1 MGSTVAT
8 VFIMLALLLM
18 SAYFS
23 ATETAFLTMNRI
35 RLKTLAENGNRR
47 AAVALKVSKDLDQ
60 LISTIL
66 IGNNIVNIT
75 LSTVSTVFFMRLLPT
90 SGATVSTIVMTLAVL
105 IFGEITPK
113 NLAKDTA
120 DSFVLF
126 SAPFIRVIAVILAPL
141 NYLFGLL
148 KKLLSKILTIRKPE
162 RYTEQELITIVEEAE
177 QDGGIDEQESEL
189 IRSAI
194 EFNDRAVSDILTP
207 RVDVIAVQE
216 AADLDEIA
224 DAFTG
229 SGFSRLPVYGETLD
243 DIVGVIHY
251 KDFFNQVLRDG
262 QPLTSITKPPL
273 FIPESVNTSD
283 LLRLLQRSKAHMAFV
298 ADEYGGTVGLVTMED
313 ILEELVG
320 DIWDE
325 HDQVVEE
332 FVQRDEDTFQVL
344 CSADLADLFD
354 RFDVT
359 VDPETDSST
368 VSGWVIERL
377 GHIPVVGESFD
388 YENLTISVLE
398 ADAKRVHTVSVHVAP
413 KPVSDDVE
421 E

>member
-47 AAVALKVSKDLDQ
+47 AAVALKVSKDLDR

-148 KKLLSKILTIRKPE
+148 KKLLSKLLTIRKPE

-224 DAFTG
+224 DTFTG

-332 FVQRDEDTFQVL
+332 FVQRDDETYQVL

-377 GHIPVVGESFD
+377 GHIPVAGESFD

-398 ADAKRVHTVSVHVAP
+398 ADAKRVHTVSVHVSP

>member
-8 VFIMLALLLM
+8 VLIMLALLLM

-35 RLKTLAENGNRR
+35 RLKTMAENGNHR
-47 AAVALKVSKDLDQ
+47 ASVALKVSKNLDQ

-75 LSTVSTVFFMRLLPT
+75 LSTVSTVFFLRLLPT

-113 NLAKDTA
+113 NLAKDIA

-126 SAPFIRVIAVILAPL
+126 SAPIIRVISVILAPL
-141 NYLFGLL
+141 NFLFGLL

-207 RVDVIAVQE
+207 RVDVVAVQE
-216 AADLDEIA
+216 AADHEEIA
-224 DAFTG
+224 DTFTS
-229 SGFSRLPVYGETLD
+229 SGFSRLPVYGETMD

-262 QPLTSITKPPL
+262 QPLASIINPPL
-273 FIPESVNTSD
+273 FIPESVKTSD

-298 ADEYGGTVGLVTMED
+298 ADEFGGTVGLVTMED

-332 FVQRDEDTFQVL
+332 FVQRDADTYQVL
-344 CSADLADLFD
+344 CSADLTDLFD
-354 RFDVT
+354 FFDVST
-359 VDPETDSST
+359 DPETDSST
-368 VSGWVIERL
+368 VSGWVTERL
-377 GHIPVVGESFD
+377 GHIPVVGENFA
-388 YENLTISVLE
+388 YENLTITVLE
-398 ADAKRVHTVSVHVAP
+398 ADVKRVHAVLVHAAP
-413 KPVSDDVE
+413 KPVPADTED
-421 E
+421 

>member
-8 VFIMLALLLM
+8 VLIMLALLLM

-75 LSTVSTVFFMRLLPT
+75 LSTVSTVFFLRLLPAT
-90 SGATVSTIVMTLAVL
+90 GATVSTIVMTLAVL

-113 NLAKDTA
+113 NLAKDIA

-126 SAPFIRVIAVILAPL
+126 SAPIIRIIAVILAPL
-141 NYLFGLL
+141 NFLFGLL

-216 AADLDEIA
+216 DADLDEIA

-243 DIVGVIHY
+243 DVVGVIHY

-332 FVQRDEDTFQVL
+332 FVQRDSDTYQVL
-344 CSADLADLFD
+344 CSADLVDLFD
-354 RFDVT
+354 RFDVS

-413 KPVSDDVE
+413 KMALDDVE

>member
-23 ATETAFLTMNRI
+23 ATETAFLIMNRI

-377 GHIPVVGESFD
+377 GHIPVAGESFD

>member
-8 VFIMLALLLM
+8 VLIMLALLLM

-35 RLKTLAENGNRR
+35 RMKTLAENGDRR

-75 LSTVSTVFFMRLLPT
+75 LSTVSTVFFLRLLPT

-113 NLAKDTA
+113 NLAKDIA

-126 SAPFIRVIAVILAPL
+126 SAPIIRVIAVILAPL
-141 NYLFGLL
+141 NFLFGLL

-332 FVQRDEDTFQVL
+332 FVQRDDETYQVL
-344 CSADLADLFD
+344 CTADLADLFD
-354 RFDVT
+354 RFEVS

-377 GHIPVVGESFD
+377 GHIPVAGESFD

-413 KPVSDDVE
+413 KMVSDDVE

>member
-8 VFIMLALLLM
+8 VLIMLALLLM

-35 RLKTLAENGNRR
+35 RMKTLAENGNRR
-47 AAVALKVSKDLDQ
+47 ADTALKVSKNLDQ

-75 LSTVSTVFFMRLLPT
+75 LSTVSTVFFLRLLPT

-113 NLAKDTA
+113 NLAKDIA

-126 SAPFIRVIAVILAPL
+126 SAPIIRVIAVILAPL
-141 NYLFGLL
+141 NFLFGLL
-148 KKLLSKILTIRKPE
+148 KKLLSKLLTIRKPE

-273 FIPESVNTSD
+273 FIPESVKTSD

-332 FVQRDEDTFQVL
+332 FVQRDTDTYQVL
-344 CSADLADLFD
+344 CSADLADLFE
-354 RFDVT
+354 RFDVS

-377 GHIPVVGESFD
+377 GHIPVAGECFD

-398 ADAKRVHTVSVHVAP
+398 ADAKRVHTVSVHVSP
-413 KPVSDDVE
+413 KPVSADVE

>member
-8 VFIMLALLLM
+8 VLIMLALLLM

-332 FVQRDEDTFQVL
+332 FVQRDEDTYQVL

-377 GHIPVVGESFD
+377 GHIPVAGESFD

-413 KPVSDDVE
+413 KPVLDDVE

>member
-224 DAFTG
+224 DAFTD